1 MSVHQLIDRN
11 DVLTQ
16 AEAVALIPDLAARNV
31 GAPMM
36 GEAAAPDVPVAVGLM
51 IVAVYAM
58 IMIGLF
64 VGFAHGA
71 DATMMV
77 VISTLFTTIYLTV
90 PMIMLKVEGVSGR
103 VGLDRFFREGLNTWT
118 GHLSGHEALV
128 QMLLI
133 PSALTIAVF
142 AIGLVARF
150 SA

>member
-1 MSVHQLIDRN
+1 MSVHQLIDRH

-16 AEAVALIPDLAARNV
+16 ADVVALIPELAAKKV
-31 GAPMM
+31 LAPIMS
-36 GEAAAPDVPVAVGLM
+36 EAAAPDVPAAVGFM
-51 IVAVYAM
+51 IVGFYAM

-64 VGFAHGA
+64 VGFAHGT

-90 PMIMLKVEGVSGR
+90 PLIMLKVEGVSGR

-133 PSALTIAVF
+133 PSALIIAVF